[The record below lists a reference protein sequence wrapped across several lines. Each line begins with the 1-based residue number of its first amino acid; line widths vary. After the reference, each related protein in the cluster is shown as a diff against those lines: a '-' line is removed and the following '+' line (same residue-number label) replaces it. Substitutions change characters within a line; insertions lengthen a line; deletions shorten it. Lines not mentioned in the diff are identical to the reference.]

1 VKGGFEQL
9 FREDHAKTIVGGEEE
24 DTLMSLNNIGALLS
38 DMKDYEGAL
47 DYYQQALRV
56 QEKVLGKTHPDTLK
70 QIKDKINKYAF
81 SGGGATLEEHKEHG
95 ANLEV
100 DVPYQWLRFFLEED
114 DRLAKIAEEYGSGKM
129 MTGDIKKEL
138 INVLQAY
145 VAGF

>member
-1 VKGGFEQL
+1 MLACFRTVKGGFEQL

-70 QIKDKINKYAF
+70 QIKEY
-81 SGGGATLEEHKEHG
+81 
-95 ANLEV
+95 
-100 DVPYQWLRFFLEED
+100 PP
-114 DRLAKIAEEYGSGKM
+114 LAA
-129 MTGDIKKEL
+129 
-138 INVLQAY
+138 
-145 VAGF
+145 